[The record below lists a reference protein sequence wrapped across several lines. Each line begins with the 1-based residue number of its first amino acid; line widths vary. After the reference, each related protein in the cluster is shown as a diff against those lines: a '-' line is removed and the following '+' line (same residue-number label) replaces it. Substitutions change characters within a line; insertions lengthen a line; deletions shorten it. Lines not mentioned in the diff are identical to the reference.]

1 MFYLI
6 IGRSIKAWF
15 LTIFVTAVIMTSA
28 TFAIQADGPPWPTPP
43 PAPVLG
49 PAAEV
54 PEALS
59 TPVPKLLLPG
69 FVSQMIR
76 PLPISNL
83 PRIPPLPE
91 TVFSSEEANIQ
102 ERIKLHIEAGST
114 RQAFTLIYEPVTL
127 GITPETKQ
135 SLELGRSF
143 RLDAYNYQGK
153 SFKPLIHRPWLLE
166 IPLSPVDNPEPD
178 SSRLLIARFHSQQG
192 LWRPLITS
200 YYPTRQMLTAQ
211 ILEPGLFAVVKDNP
225 PFK

>member
-6 IGRSIKAWF
+6 IRHSIKAWF
-15 LTIFVTAVIMTSA
+15 ITMFVTAVIMISD
-28 TFAIQADGPPWPTPP
+28 TFTIHADDPPWPTPP

-49 PAAEV
+49 PAAEI
-54 PEALS
+54 PQALY

-69 FVSQMIR
+69 SVSQTIR
-76 PLPISNL
+76 PLAIPDL

-91 TVFSSEEANIQ
+91 TVFSSEETNVQ

-114 RQAFTLIYEPVTL
+114 RQAFTLSYEPIAVGTS
-127 GITPETKQ
+127 PETKQ
-135 SLELGRSF
+135 SIELTRAF
-143 RLDAYNYQGK
+143 RLATYDYQGK

-166 IPLSPVDNPEPD
+166 IPLSPVGNAEIDF
-178 SSRLLIARFHSQQG
+178 SRFLIARFHSQQG

-211 ILEPGLFAVVKDNP
+211 ILEPGLFAVIKNNP